1 MVSHYFESLP
11 VPPLE
16 NLSTEYILQEI
27 IDHIGK
33 LADDFPHTKLNLFR
47 KQLWDIRNRN
57 VEPKT
62 HLRGLLRV
70 LEDTHTFKHAFEEL
84 EPGLQAQIRAFMDD
98 EKDVKEEEI
107 MGMGK
112 VKGEFYIPPS
122 PAVKHHFK
130 EMVKETVRE
139 KAYEKKKML
148 VQSKVM
154 KKFQEAKEE
163 IERELV
169 EEVGGHIEMLQK
181 VEDHVG
187 EWWERH
193 GHRGALLKSNK
204 FVSLTSKLDA
214 SVLGS
219 GQSPRICE
227 DERGSRIMEVHK
239 NAPFHNWGN
248 SVKNTPLYTFV
259 PTTVLGL
266 SNLVKWAK
274 VEGYRVRC
282 SGYRHSWSN
291 TFSQDKQ
298 VLVSMLNLESVEKI
312 PDVMSITEGKG
323 DVDLNGDGV
332 VDVNELK
339 TIELAPKIEGL
350 SLTADEEGKMLCRVG
365 AAVTNEQ
372 FRRWAVGHG
381 KWALPVDVILVE
393 VTAGGVN
400 GPICHGAGRRHQT
413 VSDYVRAIEYIDA
426 NGIHRAITKPAHLR
440 AAAGCFGLLGI
451 VTHITLLLSPMSYAI
466 LRPTK
471 PDIGLA
477 IPPLSPSDIP
487 IALRKSWTPA
497 QYAAALAEFEDKANH
512 DYYSEWFWFTRS
524 QQAWVNTWNETA
536 DAEGAVEYPSP
547 FETFVQWVQGWVGS
561 VLTRSEVFGLLPGRW
576 QACILSSFGMVAL
589 PPFEFNEFEQ
599 KKPVE
604 YKTALPNGLHFRR
617 GIQNMRVRDLEF
629 QIPIPCLPD
638 STPDYRIVRRAWW
651 DIINLCYRDAETPM
665 RLTLELRIM
674 GDSNLI
680 MAPQRGNRW
689 GTASIEILSVPDA
702 VCDEEWAPFCQQV
715 VDLWAGYR
723 GCMGVGGKE
732 QLLNVRPHWAK
743 EWEGVSIRGR
753 AAREYL
759 REVAYK
765 GEVEEFRGVLGEI
778 GMEQGW
784 GLADL
789 KGRFSNELWDYLVF
803 DGVDGGRGERE
814 REGEGGV
821 QKSKLG
827 EGIHNVVDGN
837 ETTLLEIEGAKITS
851 SGNSIDPLASE
862 KKGKGK
868 GKAKGKAKGKG
879 KEQEREQGIKTN
891 DLQIVEAKGMM
902 NEAKQGKSTALGTVP
917 GKAIGIPG
925 VDLDLARG
933 GFPIQLGR

>member
-84 EPGLQAQIRAFMDD
+84 EPSLQAQIRAFMDD

-112 VKGEFYIPPS
+112 VKGGFYIPPS

-139 KAYEKKKML
+139 KAHEKKMRL

-154 KKFQEAKEE
+154 KKIQEAKEE
-163 IERELV
+163 IEREIV
-169 EEVGGHIEMLQK
+169 EEVGGHIEMIQK

-187 EWWERH
+187 EFWGKH
-193 GHRGALLKSNK
+193 GGYLGALLKSGN
-204 FVSLTSKLDA
+204 VASLTSKLDA
-214 SVLGS
+214 SMLGS
-219 GQSPRICE
+219 GQSPRIWE
-227 DERGSRIMEVHK
+227 DERGARIMEVHK

-298 VLVSMLNLESVEKI
+298 ILVSMLNLESVEKI
-312 PDVMSITEGKG
+312 PDVMSITEEKG

-350 SLTADEEGKMLCRVG
+350 SLTRDEEGKMLCRVG

-426 NGIHRAITKPAHLR
+426 NGIQRTITKPAHLR

-451 VTHITLLLSPMSYAI
+451 VTHITLLLSPMSYAV

-471 PDIGLA
+471 PDIALA
-477 IPPLSPSDIP
+477 IPPLSPTDIP

-497 QYAAALAEFEDKANH
+497 QYADALRDFEEKANH

-524 QQAWVNTWNETA
+524 QQAWVNTWNETLDPA
-536 DAEGAVEYPSP
+536 GAVEYPSP
-547 FETFVQWVQGWVGS
+547 FDTFVQWVQGWVGS

-576 QACILSSFGMVAL
+576 QACILSTFGMVAL

-599 KKPVE
+599 NKTVE

-629 QIPIPCLPD
+629 QIPIPCLPNA
-638 STPDYRIVRRAWW
+638 TPDYTIVRRAWW
-651 DIINLCYRDAETPM
+651 DIINLCYRDSETPM

-702 VCDEEWAPFCQQV
+702 VRDEEWLPFCQEV
-715 VDLWAGYR
+715 VDLWAGYKGR
-723 GCMGVGGKE
+723 MSVGGE
-732 QLLNVRPHWAK
+732 EELLNVRPHWAK
-743 EWEGVSIRGR
+743 EWEGVRIRGR
-753 AAREYL
+753 GAREYL
-759 REVAYK
+759 REVGYK
-765 GEVEEFRGVLGEI
+765 EEVEEFRSILGEI
-778 GMEQGW
+778 GKEQGW
-784 GLADL
+784 GLGDL

-803 DGVDGGRGERE
+803 EGVEVARGKK
-814 REGEGGV
+814 EGKGEEVVQNVKGVEG
-821 QKSKLG
+821 KETKLSG
-827 EGIHNVVDGN
+827 
-837 ETTLLEIEGAKITS
+837 IEGTKINS
-851 SGNSIDPLASE
+851 SGESIDYLAFE
-862 KKGKGK
+862 KE
-868 GKAKGKAKGKG
+868 GKG
-879 KEQEREQGIKTN
+879 KEQEQEQGIKADET
-891 DLQIVEAKGMM
+891 KGISSGVKEVKEMKISSSSSSSS
-902 NEAKQGKSTALGTVP
+902 AVP
-917 GKAIGIPG
+917 GKVVGIPG
-925 VDLDLARG
+925 MDHTRG
-933 GFPIQLGR
+933 VFPIKFGR

>member
-33 LADDFPHTKLNLFR
+33 LADDFPHTNLNLFR

-57 VEPKT
+57 VQPKT

-70 LEDTHTFKHAFEEL
+70 LEHTHTFKHAFEEL

-98 EKDVKEEEI
+98 EEDVKEEEI

-139 KAYEKKKML
+139 KAYEQKIKLVHDKVRKKI
-148 VQSKVM
+148 
-154 KKFQEAKEE
+154 QEVREE
-163 IERELV
+163 IEREIV
-169 EEVGGHIEMLQK
+169 DEVGGHIEIFQK

-187 EWWERH
+187 ELWGRR
-193 GHRGALLKSNK
+193 GHLEALLKRNPK
-204 FVSLTSKLDA
+204 ASLMEKRDA
-214 SVLGS
+214 SMLGS
-219 GQSPRICE
+219 GMSPRICE
-227 DERGSRIMEVHK
+227 DERGERIMEVHK

-298 VLVSMLNLESVEKI
+298 ILVSMLNLESVEKI
-312 PDVMSITEGKG
+312 PDVMSITEEKG
-323 DVDLNGDGV
+323 DVDLNGDEV
-332 VDVNELK
+332 VDANELK
-339 TIELAPKIEGL
+339 TIELDPKIEGL
-350 SLTADEEGKMLCRVG
+350 SLTGGEEGKMLCRVG

-426 NGIHRAITKPAHLR
+426 NGIHRTITKPAHLR

-451 VTHITLLLSPMSYAI
+451 VTHITLLLSPMTYAI

-471 PDIGLA
+471 PDIALA
-477 IPPLSPSDIP
+477 IPPLSPTDIP

-497 QYAAALAEFEDKANH
+497 QYADALREFEDKANN

-536 DAEGAVEYPSP
+536 DEEGVVEYPSP
-547 FETFVQWVQGWVGS
+547 FDTFVQWVQGWVGS
-561 VLTRSEVFGLLPGRW
+561 VLTGSEVFGLLPGRW
-576 QACILSSFGMVAL
+576 QACILSTFGMVAL

-599 KKPVE
+599 KKTVE

-629 QIPIPCLPD
+629 QIPIPCLPK
-638 STPDYRIVRRAWW
+638 STPDYTIVRRAWW

-702 VCDEEWAPFCQQV
+702 VRDEEWLPFCQEV
-715 VDLWAGYR
+715 VDLWAGYK
-723 GCMGVGGKE
+723 GVMSVGGEEK
-732 QLLNVRPHWAK
+732 LLNVRPHWAK
-743 EWEGVSIRGR
+743 EWEGVKIRGR
-753 AAREYL
+753 VAREYL
-759 REVAYK
+759 REVGYK
-765 GEVEEFRGVLGEI
+765 EEGEI
-778 GMEQGW
+778 GKEQGW
-784 GLADL
+784 GLEDL

-803 DGVDGGRGERE
+803 EGVEGDGE
-814 REGEGGV
+814 V
-821 QKSKLG
+821 QKVEVV
-827 EGIHNVVDGN
+827 EGNHDNVVNGK
-837 ETTLLEIEGAKITS
+837 EIKSLGIEGPKIN
-851 SGNSIDPLASE
+851 GAGELIDYLTFE
-862 KKGKGK
+862 K
-868 GKAKGKAKGKG
+868 KGKG
-879 KEQEREQGIKTN
+879 KEQEREQKNEYGIKVEEVK
-891 DLQIVEAKGMM
+891 IVEAKEIVNGVK
-902 NEAKQGKSTALGTVP
+902 EVKEVKSPSSSSVP
-917 GKAIGIPG
+917 VKAVGIPG
-925 VDLDLARG
+925 ADHARG
-933 GFPIQLGR
+933 GFSY

>member
-1 MVSHYFESLP
+1 MISHHFESLP

-33 LADDFPHTKLNLFR
+33 LADDLPHTKLNLFR

-57 VEPKT
+57 VDPKT

-70 LEDTHTFKHAFEEL
+70 FENTHTFKHAFEEL

-112 VKGEFYIPPS
+112 VKGEFFIPPS

-139 KAYEKKKML
+139 KAHEKKMKL

-154 KKFQEAKEE
+154 KKIQEAKEE
-163 IERELV
+163 IEREIV
-169 EEVGGHIEMLQK
+169 EEVGGHIEMIQK

-187 EWWERH
+187 EFWGRH
-193 GHRGALLKSNK
+193 GHLGALLKSNDV
-204 FVSLTSKLDA
+204 VSLTSKLDA
-214 SVLGS
+214 SMLGS
-219 GQSPRICE
+219 GKSPKIWE
-227 DERGSRIMEVHK
+227 DERGERIMEVHK

-298 VLVSMLNLESVEKI
+298 ILVSMLNLESVEKI
-312 PDVMSITEGKG
+312 PDVMSITKEKG

-332 VDVNELK
+332 IDVNELK

-350 SLTADEEGKMLCRVG
+350 SLAGDEKGKMLCRVG

-426 NGIHRAITKPAHLR
+426 NGVHRTVTKPAHLR

-451 VTHITLLLSPMSYAI
+451 VTHITLLLSPMTYAV

-471 PDIGLA
+471 PDIALA
-477 IPPLSPSDIP
+477 IPPLSPTDIP

-497 QYAAALAEFEDKANH
+497 QYADALKEFEDKANN

-524 QQAWVNTWNETA
+524 QQAWVNTWNDTA

-547 FETFVQWVQGWVGS
+547 FDTFVQWVQGWVGS
-561 VLTRSEVFGLLPGRW
+561 VLTGSEVFV
-576 QACILSSFGMVAL
+576 VAL

-599 KKPVE
+599 KKTVE

-629 QIPIPCLPD
+629 QIPIPCLPNA
-638 STPDYRIVRRAWW
+638 TPDYTIVRRAWW
-651 DIINLCYRDAETPM
+651 DIINLCYRDSETPM

-702 VCDEEWAPFCQQV
+702 VRDEEWLPFCQEV
-715 VDLWAGYR
+715 VDLWAGYKGR
-723 GCMGVGGKE
+723 MSVDGE
-732 QLLNVRPHWAK
+732 ERLLNVRPHWAK
-743 EWEGVSIRGR
+743 EWEGVKIRGR
-753 AAREYL
+753 KAREYV
-759 REVAYK
+759 REVGYRE
-765 GEVEEFRGVLGEI
+765 EVGEFRAVLGEI
-778 GMEQGW
+778 GREQGW
-784 GLADL
+784 GLEDL
-789 KGRFSNELWDYLVF
+789 KGRFSNELWDYVVF
-803 DGVDGGRGERE
+803 DGMEGGKVKGGEGVQNVKVGKGNPVVMDVGVDVKENKETKPLGGVDGTKTTSPESLTDNLMLER
-814 REGEGGV
+814 
-821 QKSKLG
+821 
-827 EGIHNVVDGN
+827 
-837 ETTLLEIEGAKITS
+837 
-851 SGNSIDPLASE
+851 
-862 KKGKGK
+862 
-868 GKAKGKAKGKG
+868 KGKG
-879 KEQEREQGIKTN
+879 KEQERGREIKIN
-891 DLQIVEAKGMM
+891 EVESVESKGVA
-902 NEAKQGKSTALGTVP
+902 NNVSEVKSLSSPAVQVQGKVV
-917 GKAIGIPG
+917 GIQGGSHACG
-925 VDLDLARG
+925 VLPVR
-933 GFPIQLGR
+933 LGR

>member
-1 MVSHYFESLP
+1 MISHHFESLP

-33 LADDFPHTKLNLFR
+33 LADDLPHTKLNLFR

-57 VEPKT
+57 VDPKT

-70 LEDTHTFKHAFEEL
+70 FENTHTFKHAFEEL

-112 VKGEFYIPPS
+112 
-122 PAVKHHFK
+122 

-139 KAYEKKKML
+139 KAHEKKMKL

-154 KKFQEAKEE
+154 KKIQEAKEE
-163 IERELV
+163 IEREIV
-169 EEVGGHIEMLQK
+169 EEVGGHIEMIQK

-187 EWWERH
+187 EFWGRH
-193 GHRGALLKSNK
+193 GHLGALLKSNDV
-204 FVSLTSKLDA
+204 VSLTSKLDA
-214 SVLGS
+214 SMLGS
-219 GQSPRICE
+219 GKSPKIWE
-227 DERGSRIMEVHK
+227 DERGERIMEVHK

-298 VLVSMLNLESVEKI
+298 ILVSMLNLESVEKI
-312 PDVMSITEGKG
+312 PDVMSITKEKG

-332 VDVNELK
+332 IDVNELK

-350 SLTADEEGKMLCRVG
+350 SLAGDEKGKMLCRVG

-426 NGIHRAITKPAHLR
+426 NGVHRTVTKPAHLR

-451 VTHITLLLSPMSYAI
+451 VTHITLLLSPMTYAV

-471 PDIGLA
+471 PDIALA
-477 IPPLSPSDIP
+477 IPPLSPTDIP

-497 QYAAALAEFEDKANH
+497 QYADALKEFEDKANN

-524 QQAWVNTWNETA
+524 QQAWVNTWNDTA

-547 FETFVQWVQGWVGS
+547 FDT
-561 VLTRSEVFGLLPGRW
+561 GRT
-576 QACILSSFGMVAL
+576 

-599 KKPVE
+599 KKTVE

-629 QIPIPCLPD
+629 QIPIPCLPNA
-638 STPDYRIVRRAWW
+638 TPDYTIVRRAWW
-651 DIINLCYRDAETPM
+651 DIINLCYRDSETPM

-702 VCDEEWAPFCQQV
+702 VRDEEWLPFCQEV
-715 VDLWAGYR
+715 VDLWAGYKGR
-723 GCMGVGGKE
+723 MSVDGE
-732 QLLNVRPHWAK
+732 ERLLNVRPHWAK
-743 EWEGVSIRGR
+743 EWEGVKIRGR
-753 AAREYL
+753 KAREYV
-759 REVAYK
+759 REVGYRE
-765 GEVEEFRGVLGEI
+765 EVGEFRAVLGEI
-778 GMEQGW
+778 GREQGW
-784 GLADL
+784 GLEDL
-789 KGRFSNELWDYLVF
+789 KGRFSNELWDYVVF
-803 DGVDGGRGERE
+803 DGMEGGKVKGGEGVQNVKMGKGNPVVMDVGVDVKENKETKPLGGVDGTKTTSPENLTDNLMLER
-814 REGEGGV
+814 
-821 QKSKLG
+821 
-827 EGIHNVVDGN
+827 
-837 ETTLLEIEGAKITS
+837 
-851 SGNSIDPLASE
+851 
-862 KKGKGK
+862 
-868 GKAKGKAKGKG
+868 KGKG
-879 KEQEREQGIKTN
+879 KEQEQEREREIKIN
-891 DLQIVEAKGMM
+891 EVESVESKGVA
-902 NEAKQGKSTALGTVP
+902 NNVSEVKSLSSSAVQVQGKVV
-917 GKAIGIPG
+917 GIQGGSHACG
-925 VDLDLARG
+925 VLPVR
-933 GFPIQLGR
+933 LGR

>member
-16 NLSTEYILQEI
+16 NLTTEYILQEI

-70 LEDTHTFKHAFEEL
+70 LENTHTFKHAFEEL
-84 EPGLQAQIRAFMDD
+84 EPGLQAQIRVFMDD
-98 EKDVKEEEI
+98 EKDVKEGEI

-139 KAYEKKKML
+139 KAHEKKMKL

-154 KKFQEAKEE
+154 KKIQEAKEE
-163 IERELV
+163 IEREIV
-169 EEVGGHIEMLQK
+169 EEVGGHIEMIQK

-187 EWWERH
+187 EFWGRH
-193 GHRGALLKSNK
+193 GHLGALLKSNP
-204 FVSLTSKLDA
+204 VASLTEKWDA
-214 SVLGS
+214 SMLEIGL
-219 GQSPRICE
+219 SPRICE
-227 DERGSRIMEVHK
+227 DERGARIMEVHK

-298 VLVSMLNLESVEKI
+298 ILVSMLNLESVEKI
-312 PDVMSITEGKG
+312 PDVMSITEEKG

-350 SLTADEEGKMLCRVG
+350 SLTGDEEGKMFCRVG

-426 NGIHRAITKPAHLR
+426 NGIHRTITKPAHLR

-451 VTHITLLLSPMSYAI
+451 VTHITLLLSPMTYAI

-471 PDIGLA
+471 PDIALA
-477 IPPLSPSDIP
+477 IPPLSPTDIP

-497 QYAAALAEFEDKANH
+497 QYADALEEFEDKANN

-524 QQAWVNTWNETA
+524 QQAWVNTWNETV

-547 FETFVQWVQGWVGS
+547 FDTFVQWVQGWVGS

-576 QACILSSFGMVAL
+576 QACILSTFGMVAL

-599 KKPVE
+599 KKTVE

-629 QIPIPCLPD
+629 QIPIPCLPNA
-638 STPDYRIVRRAWW
+638 TPDYTIVRRAWW
-651 DIINLCYRDAETPM
+651 DIINLCYRDSETPM

-702 VCDEEWAPFCQQV
+702 VRDEEWVPFCQEV

-723 GCMGVGGKE
+723 GRMRVGGE
-732 QLLNVRPHWAK
+732 EEDLNVRPHWAK
-743 EWEGVSIRGR
+743 EWEGVKIRGR
-753 AAREYL
+753 GAREYL
-759 REVAYK
+759 REVGYK
-765 GEVEEFRGVLGEI
+765 EEVGEFRSVLGEI
-778 GMEQGW
+778 GKEQGW
-784 GLADL
+784 GLGDL

-803 DGVDGGRGERE
+803 DGVEVARGEGE
-814 REGEGGV
+814 EVQSIKVVEGT
-821 QKSKLG
+821 
-827 EGIHNVVDGN
+827 HTVVDGK
-837 ETTLLEIEGAKITS
+837 EMKPRGIEEAKMNS
-851 SGNSIDPLASE
+851 SRELIDYSTIE
-862 KKGKGK
+862 KNGDG
-868 GKAKGKAKGKG
+868 KGKG
-879 KEQEREQGIKTN
+879 KEQERGQGIK
-891 DLQIVEAKGMM
+891 DGEVKLVEAKGIVNGVKEM
-902 NEAKQGKSTALGTVP
+902 NEIKEVKSSSSSSSAVP
-917 GKAIGIPG
+917 EKVIGIPG
-925 VDLDLARG
+925 IDHARG
-933 GFPIQLGR
+933 VFPIKFGR